1 VLTGETMREM
11 SKADRV
17 IGVRSPT
24 NNDAQKTSLA
34 LKEDFKKLQQINN
47 QMMATVWAH
56 DQVDCDSVYK
66 MLSSINSIAVRL
78 RNRLTLPQISKSEL
92 SKISDPQTGDA
103 GTRGIGDL
111 SAGTRNFVDP

>member
-1 VLTGETMREM
+1 VRIEGDVLFPTKEMAPGHPRSVLTGETMREM

-56 DQVDCDSVYK
+56 DQVDYDSVCK
-66 MLSSINSIAVRL
+66 RCRALIASPFDCE
-78 RNRLTLPQISKSEL
+78 T
-92 SKISDPQTGDA
+92 D
-103 GTRGIGDL
+103 
-111 SAGTRNFVDP
+111 